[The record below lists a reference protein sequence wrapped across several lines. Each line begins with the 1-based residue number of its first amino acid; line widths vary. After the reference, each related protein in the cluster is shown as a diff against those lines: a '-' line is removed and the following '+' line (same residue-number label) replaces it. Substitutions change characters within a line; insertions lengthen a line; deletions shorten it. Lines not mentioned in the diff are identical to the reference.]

1 MVEFVRREPKRLVI
15 HAVAIMVM
23 VDAVGT
29 NVIENFMYGA
39 LDKGHTGTLMQLV
52 NIQKSVYQVGPDG
65 ILIRQ
70 RTTIE
75 QASSRWVKS

>member
-1 MVEFVRREPKRLVI
+1 MVEFVQREPKRLVI
-15 HAVAIMVM
+15 HAVAVVIL
-23 VDAVGT
+23 DAVGT
-29 NVIENFMYGA
+29 NVIENIMYGA
-39 LDKGHTGTLMQLV
+39 LDKGHTGTLMQYLH
-52 NIQKSVYQVGPDG
+52 IQKNVYQKGPDG